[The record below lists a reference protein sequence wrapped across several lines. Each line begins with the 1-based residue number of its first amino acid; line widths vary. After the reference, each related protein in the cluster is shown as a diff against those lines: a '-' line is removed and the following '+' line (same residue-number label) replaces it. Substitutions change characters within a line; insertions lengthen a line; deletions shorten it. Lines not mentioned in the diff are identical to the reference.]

1 MTQVVIPEND
11 SGWPEPRPI
20 DVNLSPVDPL
30 APEMLPE
37 AIRAFVT
44 DVAYRMQCPP
54 EYVAVPLIISIAS
67 LIGPRAAI
75 LPKRKDDWQ
84 VSSNLWGGTVGI
96 PGSLKSPALSEVLQ
110 FIKQLE
116 REQFQ
121 SNTTYDDFFADTATA
136 TKTGGSMNIEKK
148 DEVRWRRYY
157 INDAS
162 IEKALEIMSVN
173 PNGLLLHQDEIAGW
187 LASIDKPGSEE
198 ARAIYLGT
206 WNGDGSYTQDRI
218 GRGTVRVE
226 NCILS
231 VVGGIQPSKLQGYLD
246 MCFSTGHNDGLI
258 QRFQLL
264 VYPDAP
270 PEWKYVDEEPD
281 FHARER
287 VREIF
292 QKIDDADFKTL
303 GANVIGKKGVD
314 CFRFDDGGQDVC
326 KNWSINLANQL
337 RQADTH
343 PLLNEHFS
351 KYRKLVP
358 ALAMIFHIIAVA
370 DGDKPS
376 CVTLKA
382 TQMAVLWEEY
392 LQKHAQRIYGLV
404 LGIPIIV
411 TLALLERIA
420 DGSLRDGFTV
430 HDVLQKNW
438 SGFKYPSQVQKA
450 CKVLEDYGWIRGEK
464 QTPSLA
470 GGRPTTRYRIHPK
483 AIKRP

>member
-1 MTQVVIPEND
+1 MSAEEKD
-11 SGWPEPRPI
+11 MASG
-20 DVNLSPVDPL
+20 
-30 APEMLPE
+30 
-37 AIRAFVT
+37 
-44 DVAYRMQCPP
+44 
-54 EYVAVPLIISIAS
+54 
-67 LIGPRAAI
+67 
-75 LPKRKDDWQ
+75 
-84 VSSNLWGGTVGI
+84 
-96 PGSLKSPALSEVLQ
+96 
-110 FIKQLE
+110 
-116 REQFQ
+116 
-121 SNTTYDDFFADTATA
+121 
-136 TKTGGSMNIEKK
+136 
-148 DEVRWRRYY
+148 RRYY
-157 INDAS
+157 VNDAS
-162 IEKALEIMSVN
+162 VEKLLEIMSVN
-173 PNGLLLHQDEIAGW
+173 LNGLLLYRDEIAGW
-187 LASIDKPGSEE
+187 LASIDKVGSEE
-198 ARAIYLGT
+198 ARAIYLEA

-218 GRGTVRVE
+218 GRGTIRVE

-303 GANVIGKKGVD
+303 GADVIGKKGFD

-337 RQADTH
+337 RLTDTH

-351 KYRKLVP
+351 KHRKLVP

-370 DGDKPS
+370 DGAKPS
-376 CVTLKA
+376 CVSLKA
-382 TQMAVLWEEY
+382 TQTALLWEAY

-404 LGIPIIV
+404 LGTPYIT
-411 TLALLERIA
+411 TLALLERIV

-430 HDVLQKNW
+430 HDILQKKW
-438 SGFKYPSQVQKA
+438 SGFKYPAQVQKV
-450 CKVLEDYGWIRGEK
+450 CKVIEEHGWIRSEK
-464 QTPSLA
+464 QTPSPA
-470 GGRPTTRYRIHPK
+470 GGRPTTRYRINPK
-483 AIKRP
+483 AIKRA